1 MKENRVFALAMAL
14 IAVLTLW
21 TAAAQWLTRPRF
33 PQLAI
38 AVTSQTSR
46 TVEEALTDGRL
57 DLNAATAQELDTL
70 PGIGPV
76 LSQRIV
82 QLREERGGF
91 SSKEELLDVEGIGEV
106 TLEKIRP
113 YLYLEG
119 ELEG

>member
-21 TAAAQWLTRPRF
+21 TAAAQWLTRPRL